1 MTRITGEE
9 QRDGPWHGL
18 KVSKADN
25 GITSTWPPL
34 VHAYKA
40 IATIEK
46 MASGEYEVFC
56 DPAPIVGFVKLLLI
70 FKEK

>member
-1 MTRITGEE
+1 VQSGW
-9 QRDGPWHGL
+9 WHYIHLAAPCPCLQG
-18 KVSKADN
+18 DCR
-25 GITSTWPPL
+25 
-34 VHAYKA
+34 YR
-40 IATIEK
+40 K

>member
-1 MTRITGEE
+1 M
-9 QRDGPWHGL
+9 DG
-18 KVSKADN
+18 

-34 VHAYKA
+34 VHACKA

-46 MASGEYEVFC
+46 MVSGEYEVFC
-56 DPAPIVGFVKLLLI
+56 DLAPILGFVKLLLI